1 MAENPSK
8 TASRPPNRYGA
19 EARVCGKHGKDERNL
34 RRDILLILGRDGDGL
49 ETSGHRVSQEM
60 FLLLDRGSQFA
71 FGGLLCLKYCPVVIT
86 AAHSNGVP
94 SRHSNSARDT
104 RHTTQ
109 NGGNGSGKAIHFQD
123 FSSTTIP

>member
-1 MAENPSK
+1 MKEICAAIYYLFWAEMAM
-8 TASRPPNRYGA
+8 
-19 EARVCGKHGKDERNL
+19 
-34 RRDILLILGRDGDGL
+34 GL
-49 ETSGHRVSQEM
+49 KPQVIVFSQEM